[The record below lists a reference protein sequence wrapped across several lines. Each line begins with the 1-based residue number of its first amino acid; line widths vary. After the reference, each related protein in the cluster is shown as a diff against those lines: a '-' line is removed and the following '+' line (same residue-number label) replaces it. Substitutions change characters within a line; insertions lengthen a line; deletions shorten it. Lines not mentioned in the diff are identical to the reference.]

1 MALGLAALG
10 LYRVYPWR
18 GGLRRR
24 RGARSPHEQPQDYH
38 SLTTTHCS
46 RVLQCLI
53 SARHLAWQRGH
64 ITYSVNFRDLLVAPG
79 DATLEH
85 CCWNIRKYKVV
96 LNLHNVASTQIIRDG
111 LGPISTLPLRE
122 VCPTPPSQQVVP
134 IFIFSTGIATNYRL
148 IMRSQRDCI
157 FSEIYI
163 QHRVERFHKCC
174 SQYIYVLKV

>member
-1 MALGLAALG
+1 MFGDYSIGDLGSIFVMQGFAGLILFSVYVLMALGLAALG

-85 CCWNIRKYKVV
+85 CCWNIRRYKVV

-111 LGPISTLPLRE
+111 LP
-122 VCPTPPSQQVVP
+122 
-134 IFIFSTGIATNYRL
+134 
-148 IMRSQRDCI
+148 
-157 FSEIYI
+157 
-163 QHRVERFHKCC
+163 
-174 SQYIYVLKV
+174 